1 MHDDPRT
8 PDDVDPDEFE
18 LADRLRAMR
27 PVPGAGFR
35 GALGRYLA
43 ERDPGWGS
51 RPQRLHA
58 LVGVYVG
65 AGVALIAAGMLVA
78 L

>member
-1 MHDDPRT
+1 MHDEPRT
-8 PDDVDPDEFE
+8 PDELDRDELE
-18 LADRLRAMR
+18 LADRLSALR

-43 ERDPGWGS
+43 ERDPGWGTRPS
-51 RPQRLHA
+51 RLRA

-65 AGVALIAAGMLVA
+65 AGVALIAAGLAVA